1 MDKRIIDA
9 LTNAGLITTH
19 VDHTEYDTVED
30 LMNDGMIT
38 FVNEKETVMEIA
50 RMFDNAIIVNDVND
64 PVETDV
70 VEDDK
75 DSGEEI
81 IIITDEPTE
90 QVIEETEV
98 ETEPVVEPEEAPVE
112 TVEVVEEPVEESK
125 PKKKK
130 TSKKAE

>member
-9 LTNAGLITTH
+9 LTDAGLITTH
-19 VDHTEYDTVED
+19 VDHTEYDTIEE

-50 RMFDNAIIVNDVND
+50 RMFDNAIIVND

-75 DSGEEI
+75 DSEEEI

-90 QVIEETEV
+90 QMIEETEV

-112 TVEVVEEPVEESK
+112 TVEVVEEPVEEPK

-130 TSKKAE
+130 TTKKAE

>member
-9 LTNAGLITTH
+9 LTDAGLITTH
-19 VDHTEYDTVED
+19 VDHTEYDTVEE

-38 FVNEKETVMEIA
+38 FVNEKEAVMEIA
-50 RMFDNAIIVNDVND
+50 RMFDDAIVVNN

-75 DSGEEI
+75 DPEEEI

-90 QVIEETEV
+90 QVIEEIAAEV
-98 ETEPVVEPEEAPVE
+98 ETKTVVEPEETPVE
-112 TVEVVEEPVEESK
+112 TVEVAEESK

-130 TSKKAE
+130 TTKKAE

>member
-9 LTNAGLITTH
+9 LTDAGLITTH
-19 VDHTEYDTVED
+19 VDHTEYDTVEE

-38 FVNEKETVMEIA
+38 FVNEKEAVMEIV
-50 RMFDNAIIVNDVND
+50 RMFDDAIVVNN
-64 PVETDV
+64 PAEPDV

-75 DSGEEI
+75 DPEEEI

-90 QVIEETEV
+90 QVIEEPEV
-98 ETEPVVEPEEAPVE
+98 EVASVVEPEEVPVE
-112 TVEVVEEPVEESK
+112 TVEVVEEPAEQPK

>member
-9 LTNAGLITTH
+9 LTDAGLITTH

-38 FVNEKETVMEIA
+38 FVNEREAVMEIV
-50 RMFDNAIIVNDVND
+50 RMFDGAIVVNN
-64 PVETDV
+64 PAETDDPI

-75 DSGEEI
+75 DPKEEI

-90 QVIEETEV
+90 QVIEETEAEA
-98 ETEPVVEPEEAPVE
+98 ETVVEPEEIPVE
-112 TVEVVEEPVEESK
+112 TAEVVEEPAEEPK

>member
-9 LTNAGLITTH
+9 LTDAGLITTH

-38 FVNEKETVMEIA
+38 FVNEKEAVMEIA
-50 RMFDNAIIVNDVND
+50 RMFDDAIVVNNHA
-64 PVETDV
+64 ETDV
-70 VEDDK
+70 IEVDK
-75 DSGEEI
+75 DPEEEI

-90 QVIEETEV
+90 QEIEEIAADIKAAI
-98 ETEPVVEPEEAPVE
+98 VVEPEEVPVE
-112 TVEVVEEPVEESK
+112 TVEVVEEPAEEPK